1 MNRQEYKFLINRS
14 ELNVLKKILKLK
26 KKYKSRRIN
35 SYYFDTLFLRD
46 YVDSEEGTVPR
57 KKIRFRWYGKKKMNN
72 GNFEIKITEDLVRKK
87 EKINIENFNLQIKEM
102 LKKFRSKYHPIIKV
116 SYDRDYFISKISNLD
131 MNYDTNIT
139 YEKFNKNYKKVS
151 KIYDLNNIFEIKDN
165 LRISPDAFLKYVSHK
180 RTRFSKYSEGI
191 KKLNLV

>member
-139 YEKFNKNYKKVS
+139 YEKLNKNYKKVS

-165 LRISPDAFLKYVSHK
+165 LRISPDTFLKYVSHK

>member
-139 YEKFNKNYKKVS
+139 YEKLNKNYKKVS